1 MSKYLIGG
9 NFKALRS
16 GEFVEASEG
25 SEEFIFD
32 SSNHEEHTAA
42 TIVEIAKANGLTLPG
57 KTNKKDAIV
66 LLTKHLDSLKL
77 PEVNKMTDTQTVEKI
92 IAEGVANGKTDDD
105 MLIEIIGAGVSF
117 KAAGKLF
124 KTIMEDKGYRVS
136 AKVRAEKAN
145 KILVDCDFGGTG
157 DVTAELVA
165 ATIAQIVADVPDTSE
180 KQALVAIR
188 KYAKEKEI
196 AMPKSSNGKGG
207 AGGGSGIQKKVNE
220 FMLSNKD
227 CTAEEITAKIR
238 DIKAEITDGQLKK
251 HVAMA
256 VSTLEF
262 ARKFAA

>member
-32 SSNHEEHTAA
+32 SSNTEEHTAA

-66 LLTKHLDSLKL
+66 LLAKHLDSLKL

-145 KILVDCDFGGTG
+145 KILVDSDFGGAG

-165 ATIAQIVADVPDTSE
+165 ATIAQIVADIPDTSE

-196 AMPKSSNGKGG
+196 AMPKSSKGKGG
-207 AGGGSGIQKKVNE
+207 GGSILDKACDWLKSN
-220 FMLSNKD
+220 LSATED
-227 CTAEEITAKIR
+227 EIF
-238 DIKAEITDGQLKK
+238 DEIKRIKPDITDGMLKAYAS
-251 HVAMA
+251 HV
-256 VSTLEF
+256 VRTQ
-262 ARKFAA
+262 KFAKSIS